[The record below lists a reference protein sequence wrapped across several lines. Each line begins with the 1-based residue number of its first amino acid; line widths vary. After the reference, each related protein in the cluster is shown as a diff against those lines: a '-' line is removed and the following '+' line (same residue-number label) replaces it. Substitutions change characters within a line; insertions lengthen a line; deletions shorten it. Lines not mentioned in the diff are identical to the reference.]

1 MKQKFLL
8 LCVSLCITLSVFSQD
23 NIYVYVL
30 SGENY
35 KAALSEIGVMTI
47 KEGMLRLFSYDGT
60 KLAERNLE
68 DVKKI
73 TFKEDGSTD
82 IIESTIEK
90 EVSLNAYPNPTQNA
104 LFLSGLKEGESIN
117 IFSTDGQL
125 IRKLIATGENM
136 QIEVSSLK
144 NGIYLLQSGL
154 SIIKFIKE

>member
-82 IIESTIEK
+82 IIENTIEK